1 MKRTVPN
8 LPGALIHH
16 LRRSLSI
23 DPTTAMRV
31 ALLYGALEWQ
41 ADGASELRWSARDYA
56 RRHGFSR
63 NTVRA
68 DLERLQRHGAISIH
82 PDGSESCTYRL
93 HGLGSSEV
101 ATEQGGGSAGEPPFA
116 IVPGSIPEPPGSHAE
131 PPPGSIL
138 EPPPGSPAEPPLA
151 QTMSHPW
158 LNSCA
163 TLEKNFQKEE
173 KRRGKRSRTKSP
185 SLNSRIRFG
194 SKASTPA
201 PRSSRPEGESSAED
215 SPPQEH
221 DAAQAQNRAQDHEVP
236 EAQDPAAGTLLADL
250 LVCFQRGCPAEWA
263 APERLSLTRGRSARL
278 RRAVEHAGGAAEL
291 VARLEQALAQV
302 PPWFR
307 RTYPLLPDGSRRPS
321 HQFFDLLF
329 RATGAERDAGPE
341 AWHLFAWSESA
352 PAPPRV
358 GESRPEAAAGGS
370 AADPELER
378 ALALLAWDGHHWR
391 GQGVAALQLS
401 RGEKRRLAERLEAA
415 GYGQPG
421 AAARQYGEP
430 ELEREGETQSTPVAA
445 S

>member
-31 ALLYGALEWQ
+31 ALLYGDLEWQ
-41 ADGASELRWSARDYA
+41 AEGASELRWSARDYA

-68 DLERLQRHGAISIH
+68 DLERLEHHGAISIH
-82 PDGSESCTYRL
+82 PDGSESCIYRL
-93 HGLGSSEV
+93 YGLGSSEV
-101 ATEQGGGSAGEPPFA
+101 PVEQGGGSTVEPPFSGD
-116 IVPGSIPEPPGSHAE
+116 PGSIPEPPGSHAE
-131 PPPGSIL
+131 PPPGSNL

-151 QTMSHPW
+151 QTVSHPW

-173 KRRGKRSRTKSP
+173 KRRGKRSRGKTLSP
-185 SLNSRIRFG
+185 NSRIRFG
-194 SKASTPA
+194 SKASKQA
-201 PRSSRPEGESSAED
+201 PRSSRPEEESSAED
-215 SPPQEH
+215 SPAQRQI
-221 DAAQAQNRAQDHEVP
+221 AVQAQQGPQDHEGRQGHGR
-236 EAQDPAAGTLLADL
+236 APAPSSGALQAELLA
-250 LVCFQRGCPAEWA
+250 CFQRHCPAEWT
-263 APERLSLTRGRSARL
+263 APQRLSLTRGRSARH
-278 RRAVEHAGGAAEL
+278 RRALEHAGGSAAL
-291 VARLEQALAQV
+291 LARLELALAQV

-341 AWHLFAWSESA
+341 AWHLFAWSESRSA
-352 PAPPRV
+352 V
-358 GESRPEAAAGGS
+358 TRPEAAAGGS

-401 RGEKRRLAERLEAA
+401 RGEKRRLAELLEAA
-415 GYGQPG
+415 GYGQSG

-430 ELEREGETQSTPVAA
+430 DREGEIQSTPAAA

>member
-16 LRRSLSI
+16 LRRSLAI

-31 ALLYGALEWQ
+31 ALLYGDLEWQ
-41 ADGASELRWSARDYA
+41 AEGASELRWSARDYA

-68 DLERLQRHGAISIH
+68 DLERLERHGAIGIQ
-82 PDGSESCTYRL
+82 PDGSESCMYRL
-93 HGLGSSEV
+93 YGLGALEV
-101 ATEQGGGSAGEPPFA
+101 PVEQGTGSTVEPPFA
-116 IVPGSIPEPPGSHAE
+116 SDPGSIPEPPGSHAE
-131 PPPGSIL
+131 QPPGSIL

-151 QTMSHPW
+151 QTVSHPW

-173 KRRGKRSRTKSP
+173 KRRGKRSRAKTS

-194 SKASTPA
+194 SKASKPA

-215 SPPQEH
+215 SPARRQDPV
-221 DAAQAQNRAQDHEVP
+221 QAQKGAQDHEGP
-236 EAQDPAAGTLLADL
+236 EAQDRSQDPSTGDLLADL
-250 LVCFQRGCPAEWA
+250 LVCFKRGCPAEWA
-263 APERLSLTRGRSARL
+263 APQRLSLTRGRSARL
-278 RRAVEHAGGAAEL
+278 RRALEHAGGTAAL
-291 VARLEQALAQV
+291 MARLEQALAQV

-341 AWHLFAWSESA
+341 AWHLFAWSESTQA
-352 PAPPRV
+352 LP
-358 GESRPEAAAGGS
+358 RPEAAASGS
-370 AADPELER
+370 ATNPELER

-391 GQGVAALQLS
+391 GQGVEALQLS
-401 RGEKRRLAERLEAA
+401 RDEKRRLAERLEAA
-415 GYGQPG
+415 GYGQRG

-430 ELEREGETQSTPVAA
+430 EHDREGETQSTPAAA

>member
-8 LPGALIHH
+8 LPGAVIHH
-16 LRRSLSI
+16 LRRSLAI

-31 ALLYGALEWQ
+31 ALLYGDLEWQ

-68 DLERLQRHGAISIH
+68 DLERLQRHGAISIL
-82 PDGSESCTYRL
+82 PDGSESCIYRL
-93 HGLGSSEV
+93 YGLG
-101 ATEQGGGSAGEPPFA
+101 AGSTDEPPFA
-116 IVPGSIPEPPGSHAE
+116 SDPGSIPKPPGSHAE

-138 EPPPGSPAEPPLA
+138 EPPPGSPAEPPLD
-151 QTMSHPW
+151 QTVSHPW

-163 TLEKNFQKEE
+163 TLEKGFQKIE
-173 KRRGKRSRTKSP
+173 KGRGKRGREKTLSP
-185 SLNSRIRFG
+185 NSRIRFG
-194 SKASTPA
+194 SKASKQA
-201 PRSSRPEGESSAED
+201 PRSSRPEEESSPED
-215 SPPQEH
+215 SPTQGQV
-221 DAAQAQNRAQDHEVP
+221 AVQAQQGAQDHEGRQGHGR
-236 EAQDPAAGTLLADL
+236 APAPSSGALQAELLA
-250 LVCFQRGCPAEWA
+250 CFQRHCPAEWT
-263 APERLSLTRGRSARL
+263 APQRLSLTRGRSARH
-278 RRAVEHAGGAAEL
+278 RRAVEHAGGTDAL
-291 VARLEQALAQV
+291 MARLALALAQV

-341 AWHLFAWSESA
+341 AWHLFAWSEHA
-352 PAPPRV
+352 PAPPPA
-358 GESRPEAAAGGS
+358 GESRPEAAVSGS
-370 AADPELER
+370 ATDPELER

-401 RGEKRRLAERLEAA
+401 RDEKRRLAERLEAA
-415 GYGQPG
+415 GYGQRG

-430 ELEREGETQSTPVAA
+430 APDREGETQSTPAAA